1 MTPARFRN
9 LREFMSLLEERGQ
22 LRRIGASV
30 SADLEITEIVD
41 RTVRSGGPALLF
53 ENVSGHSM
61 PVAINLFGTHQRVAW
76 ALGVDDIED
85 LAGRVRELLGMPQSP
100 PVGIRDRIATGA
112 KLLGLARTQPRIVG
126 SGPCQEVVL
135 TGSEVDLGSLPALRC
150 WPKDG
155 GRFIT
160 LPLVISRDPGSGR
173 RNVGT
178 YRMQIY
184 DRATA
189 GMHWQSHKVGARHFR
204 AGEERS
210 DKRLEVAVALGCDPA
225 TMWTGSLPLPPDMDE
240 FAVSG
245 FIRGASVDLV
255 RCRTV
260 DLEVPAEA
268 EIVIEG
274 YVVPGEYRTEG
285 PFGDHTGYYSLP
297 ELYPVL
303 HVTAITHRT
312 DPIYPATVVGRPPM
326 EDFYMGRAAERML
339 LPALQ
344 MTLPEVVDITMPAE
358 GVFHNLVIV
367 AIRKEYR
374 GHARKVANALWGLG
388 LLALA
393 KTIIVVDHD
402 VNVHDP
408 SEVAWRVTANINPA
422 TDLML
427 AEGPL
432 DDLDVSTP
440 TYRHGSKVAIDAT
453 AKGEMDGFPR
463 EWPDDVVM
471 TEEVRRLVDSRWGEY
486 GL

>member
-1 MTPARFRN
+1 MSHRN
-9 LREFMSLLEERGQ
+9 LREFISLLEERGE
-22 LRRIGASV
+22 LARV
-30 SADLEITEIVD
+30 SAAVSPELEITEIVD
-41 RTVRSGGPALLF
+41 RTVRAGGPAILF
-53 ENVSGHSM
+53 ENVVGHDM
-61 PVAINLFGTHQRVAW
+61 PVAINLYGTHRRVAW
-76 ALGVDDIED
+76 ALGVED
-85 LAGRVRELLGMPQSP
+85 AEEIAGRVRDLLSMAQNP
-100 PVGIRDRIATGA
+100 PGGLMDKVAAAGQ
-112 KLLGLARTQPRIVG
+112 LLGLARSQPRVVG
-126 SGPCQEVVL
+126 SGPCQEVVA
-135 TGSEVDLGSLPALRC
+135 TGADVDLGALPALRC
-150 WPKDG
+150 WPGDA

-160 LPLVISRDPGSGR
+160 LPLVISRDPETGR

-204 AGEERS
+204 SGERRG
-210 DKRLEVAVALGCDPA
+210 DGRLEVAVALGGDP
-225 TMWTGSLPLPPDMDE
+225 TTIWTGALALPPDVDE

-245 FIRGASVDLV
+245 IIRGTPVELV

-260 DLEVPAEA
+260 DLEVPAES
-268 EIVIEG
+268 EIVLEG

-297 ELYPVL
+297 EEYPVF
-303 HVTAITHRT
+303 HVTAITSRS

-326 EDFYMGRAAERML
+326 EDFYMGKAAERIL

-344 MTLPEVVDITMPAE
+344 LTLPEVVDINMPAE

-374 GHARKVANALWGLG
+374 GHARKVMHALWGLG
-388 LLALA
+388 LLSLT
-393 KTIIVVDHD
+393 KTIIVVDAD

-422 TDLML
+422 TDLVL
-427 AEGPL
+427 SEGPL

-440 TYRHGSKVAIDAT
+440 TYRQGSKMGIDAT
-453 AKGEMDGFPR
+453 SKGEMDGFPR

-471 TEEVRRLVDSRWGEY
+471 SDEVKALVDDRWGEY